1 MGSNPARSAT
11 KFYSN
16 DEFVILLRTIEL
28 RSGLK
33 TVVDM
38 VDDIVTSMDK
48 MYGVYNADGGIM
60 GEIAYVWGKI
70 RGTAHCALC
79 DITHRGVSK
88 KKEWKDLEGRL
99 ATPMDLLHINEQD
112 FDLARFT
119 EGKTPCVVGDFA
131 GELRLIMNSEDLE
144 ECGKSVEKFESSLS
158 EKTN

>member
-1 MGSNPARSAT
+1 MT
-11 KFYSN
+11 
-16 DEFVILLRTIEL
+16 LLRPIES

-38 VDDIVTSMDK
+38 AEDITTSMNK

-60 GEIAYVWGKI
+60 GELAYVWGKI

-119 EGKTPCVVGDFA
+119 EGKTPCVVGNFA
-131 GELRLIMNSEDLE
+131 GELRLVMNSEDLE
-144 ECGKSVEKFESSLS
+144 ECGKSVEKFELFLS

>member
-11 KFYSN
+11 KYGPD
-16 DEFVILLRTIEL
+16 DEFVVLLRTVEL
-28 RSGLK
+28 RLGLK

-38 VDDIVTSMDK
+38 GEDLGNGMDK

-60 GEIAYVWGKI
+60 GELAYVWGKI
-70 RGTAHCALC
+70 KGTAHCALC

-99 ATPMDLLHINEQD
+99 ETPMDLLHINEQE

-131 GELRLIMNSEDLE
+131 GEFRLVMNSEDLE
-144 ECGKSVEKFESSLS
+144 ECGKSVEKFESFLS